1 MIRLNLV
8 EINEPYATYH
18 TYEVSLSAP
27 GEGLVNIDFQ
37 ESEGMMKRPMQQ
49 LTDSV
54 SDSEI
59 ISSGKEKGTLSII
72 TEKKFIR
79 RVYLNNKVVPMEVDL
94 CSLVS
99 IVTSDNLEGRKKLE
113 IIRKI
118 EARPLGHEHQIDPGC
133 EIESLAKKTSFL
145 HDDKVQTRRNL
156 DPNITVAS
164 DDPRRGGR
172 RGHLDTIDIP
182 SNTSNIRYTGEKM
195 R

>member
-1 MIRLNLV
+1 MIRLNLA
-8 EINEPYATYH
+8 EINEQYATYH

-27 GEGLVNIDFQ
+27 GEGLVNLDFH
-37 ESEGMMKRPMQQ
+37 ESEGIMKRPMQP

-54 SDSEI
+54 SDNKI

-99 IVTSDNLEGRKKLE
+99 IVTSDNLEGSKKLE

-133 EIESLAKKTSFL
+133 EIESLAKKTSFSQN
-145 HDDKVQTRRNL
+145 DKIQTRRKV

-164 DDPRRGGR
+164 DDPRRGG
-172 RGHLDTIDIP
+172 
-182 SNTSNIRYTGEKM
+182 K
-195 R
+195 